1 MRSIQGQLPV
11 FGVGSRVIDDDDLD
25 TLNRGALYKRKEFL
39 GVEEEGALTV
49 AMKFNH
55 STYIICTERRLL
67 NIQFYVN

>member
-39 GVEEEGALTV
+39 GVEEEGA
-49 AMKFNH
+49 
-55 STYIICTERRLL
+55 
-67 NIQFYVN
+67 